1 MATPFI
7 YKKKKIKFIIL
18 ALLVLLILAVITWER
33 PFKQPVVPAN
43 DLPERTIIDF
53 ATLEAIL
60 RNPILEQLIPF
71 EKIVLP
77 EEIVP
82 FDENDENRI
91 LPDDEI
97 IFPEELGRENPFI
110 PF

>member
-7 YKKKKIKFIIL
+7 YKKKKIKKEFIIL
-18 ALLVLLILAVITWER
+18 ALSVLLILAVITWKR
-33 PFKQPVVPAN
+33 PFKQPVAPAN

-82 FDENDENRI
+82 FDENGI

>member
-7 YKKKKIKFIIL
+7 YKKKKIKKEFIIL
-18 ALLVLLILAVITWER
+18 ALSVLLILVIITWKR
-33 PFKQPVVPAN
+33 PFKQPVAPAVI
-43 DLPERTIIDF
+43 LPERTIIDF

-77 EEIVP
+77 EEVVP
-82 FDENDENRI
+82 VDENGV
-91 LPDDEI
+91 LPGDEI